1 LKELTQ
7 QLALKEELAAQLMA
21 NVNQMSAIH
30 TDYESSMKD
39 LQHQISGLQKE
50 RDELMHV
57 LQSVQN
63 NNTSK

>member
-7 QLALKEELAAQLMA
+7 QLALKEELASKLMA
-21 NVNQMSAIH
+21 NVNHMSSIH
-30 TDYESSMKD
+30 TDYENSMKD
-39 LQHQISGLQKE
+39 LQQQISGLQKE

-63 NNTSK
+63 NNPSK